1 MTGTEPAPEAL
12 PQLPPE
18 PTEPPTVT
26 APAAETSAAAAPAAP
41 TPAAPR
47 DRTALRAVGRW
58 SAAVL
63 LCLGLGA
70 GTAYGIGSME
80 RADVPGLA
88 SEDDGRWAYPRLSLP
103 ALPEG
108 SPRPFSQQSEAGI
121 HHADLRRL
129 LLPAPE
135 GARQDK
141 TLNGGWTTQDRYLS
155 EYAEE
160 AHPKIRLALTEY
172 AVRHVAA
179 RGWTMPDGTSAR
191 IYLLRFASADE
202 AGRFASTG
210 VNALDNSIPGQPL
223 KSAPTVEEDVAWDS
237 RGGMP
242 GVSAY
247 PFLEPGNGGATHTRQ
262 AYVHAGDTLALV
274 VHEKKGG
281 AAAVPFHQ
289 TLVLQSQLLS

>member
-1 MTGTEPAPEAL
+1 MTGPQPAPGAPHPIP
-12 PQLPPE
+12 PQ
-18 PTEPPTVT
+18 PTEPP
-26 APAAETSAAAAPAAP
+26 AAPAP
-41 TPAAPR
+41 PAAPR
-47 DRTALRAVGRW
+47 DRAALRAAGRW

-80 RADVPGLA
+80 REDVPGLA
-88 SEDDGRWAYPRLSLP
+88 TEDDGRWTYPKLSLP

-135 GARQDK
+135 GARQDPK
-141 TLNGGWTTQDRYLS
+141 LNGGWTTQDRYVS

-160 AHPKIRLALTEY
+160 AHPKIRLTLGEY

-179 RGWTMPDGTSAR
+179 RGWTMPDGTSTR
-191 IYLLRFASADE
+191 IYLLRFGSADE

-210 VNALDNSIPGQPL
+210 LNALENSIPGQPL
-223 KSAPTVEEDVAWDS
+223 KSAPTVEEDTAWDT

-247 PFLEPGNGGATHTRQ
+247 PFLEPGDGGATHTRQ

-274 VHEKKGG
+274 VQEKKGG

-289 TLVLQSQLLS
+289 TLALQSQLLS